1 MNYLEFLTMII
12 ELKDIPEQ
20 PIKKLDIHIEFSDN
34 GITVSKTFLNESK
47 QVQNDPKKTS
57 NESKEP
63 SDIPQ
68 EMLNADF

>member
-1 MNYLEFLTMII
+1 MII

-47 QVQNDPKKTS
+47 QVPKETS

-63 SDIPQ
+63 SEIPQ

>member
-1 MNYLEFLTMII
+1 MII
-12 ELKDIPEQ
+12 ELKDIPSQ

-34 GITVSKTFLNESK
+34 GITVSSNVSPNESK
-47 QVQNDPKKTS
+47 KPATQ
-57 NESKEP
+57 ESKEP

>member
-1 MNYLEFLTMII
+1 MII

-34 GITVSKTFLNESK
+34 GITVSSNVSKTILNDSSK
-47 QVQNDPKKTS
+47 EPAKQDN
-57 NESKEP
+57 SKEP

>member
-47 QVQNDPKKTS
+47 QVPKETS